1 MVDIPTPS
9 TATPASA
16 VQHSF
21 EFRCLETVLN
31 SLDALV
37 YVSDM
42 KTYELL
48 FVSQYGLN
56 VWGQPEGRKCY
67 EYLQSEQ
74 KEPCAFCT
82 NDKLV
87 DAEGKSTGVLVW
99 EFQNT
104 ITQRWYQCRDQAIPW
119 VDGRLVRLE
128 IATDITE
135 RKDFE
140 VALAHAKIDAEIARS
155 EAEELARVDA
165 LTKVHNRRAFFEH
178 MQRMYSYIQ
187 RKPQP
192 LCLAMLD
199 IDHFKHINDSYGHAF
214 GDEVLVALCHQIGES
229 MRETDQLFRLGG
241 EEFVI
246 AFMDCDTATAF
257 ELIERLRHEIEAM
270 TLKAGEVPVT
280 ISCSFGIAE
289 YCEGLSVERL
299 LANAD
304 EAMYAAKQGGRN
316 RTSVYAAK
324 VGQV

>member
-1 MVDIPTPS
+1 MTDQEPGAS
-9 TATPASA
+9 NPA
-16 VQHSF
+16 F
-21 EFRCLETVLN
+21 ELRCLETVLN

-37 YVSDM
+37 YVADM
-42 KTYELL
+42 QTYEVL

-56 VWGQPEGRKCY
+56 VWGQPGGKKCY
-67 EYLQSEQ
+67 QYLQAGQTS
-74 KEPCAFCT
+74 PCDFCT
-82 NDKLV
+82 NHKLL
-87 DAEGKSTGVLVW
+87 DAEGRPTGVLVW

-119 VDGRLVRLE
+119 VDGRIVRME
-128 IATDITE
+128 IAVDITE

-140 VALAHAKIDAEIARS
+140 QQLAQAKVDAEIARLQ
-155 EAEELARVDA
+155 AEELARVDA

-178 MQRMYSYIQ
+178 MQRIYGYIQ

-199 IDHFKHINDSYGHAF
+199 IDRFKRINDTYGHAF
-214 GDEVLVALCHQIGES
+214 GDEVLVALCRRIGQS
-229 MRETDQLFRLGG
+229 MRDTDQLFRLGG

-246 AFMDCDTATAF
+246 ALMDCDKATAF
-257 ELIERLRHEIEAM
+257 DLIERLRHEIEAM
-270 TLKAGEVPVT
+270 QLSANGVPVN

-289 YCEGLSVERL
+289 YKDGISVEQL

-316 RTSVYAAK
+316 RTCIHHAET
-324 VGQV
+324 